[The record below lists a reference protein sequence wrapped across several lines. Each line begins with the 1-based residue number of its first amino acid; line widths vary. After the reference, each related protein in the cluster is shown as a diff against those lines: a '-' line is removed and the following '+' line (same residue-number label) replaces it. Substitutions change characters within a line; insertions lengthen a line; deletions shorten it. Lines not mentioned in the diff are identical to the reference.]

1 MLISQADVVKQN
13 EILAKT
19 NAVLDMVK
27 QNENATSLD
36 LHNLTVMLVQYT
48 LIIKNKMIYKIYI

>member
-1 MLISQADVVKQN
+1 MLISQADIVKQN

-36 LHNLTVMLVQYT
+36 LHNLTVMLVQYR

>member
-1 MLISQADVVKQN
+1 MLISQADIVKQN

-48 LIIKNKMIYKIYI
+48 

>member
-1 MLISQADVVKQN
+1 MLISQADIVKQN

-48 LIIKNKMIYKIYI
+48 LIIKNKMI